1 MMDRNGKREPGFT
14 IMDVMVG
21 DKVRAQRKER
31 KLSLRN
37 LADMSGLNINTLSL
51 IENGKVSPSVST
63 LQRLASGL
71 GVTISAFF
79 DPVEVKQSVVI
90 TRAANRPYIKAEG
103 VTMENLTENLMSD
116 YLQTFTI
123 TLEPGY
129 SSGDRHIRHTGY
141 EFGYVLEGQI
151 VYSIEGVE
159 HTLGVGD
166 SLLFNANIHHSWQ
179 NQTSEPARFM
189 LLISPR
195 IPTDD
200 VIGRHVIR

>member
-1 MMDRNGKREPGFT
+1 MDRNGKREPGFT

-21 DKVRAQRKER
+21 EKVRSQRKER

-37 LADMSGLNINTLSL
+37 LADISGLNINTLSL

-79 DPVEVKQSVVI
+79 EPVDVKQSVVI
-90 TRAANRPYIKAEG
+90 TRAANRPFIRAEG
-103 VTMENLTENLMSD
+103 VTMENLTENLRSD
-116 YLQTFTI
+116 YLQSYTI
-123 TLEPGY
+123 TLEPGT
-129 SSGDRHIRHTGY
+129 SSGDHHIRHAGY
-141 EFGYVLEGQI
+141 EFSYVLQGQI
-151 VYSIEGVE
+151 VYSIDGVE
-159 HTLGVGD
+159 HILGMGD

-179 NQTSEPARFM
+179 NRMKESARFL

-195 IPTDD
+195 VPTDD